1 MQYTCVIYVFIEP
14 LKLVKI
20 YSVHIFFYSKGKIL
34 ATFMFRGMSTKIL
47 ILSEEKTLIYT
58 FLFCTVVTLSIVFVL
73 FSLPRHKIS
82 NVIKGFAFIEF
93 SSSEEA
99 EKALEVTVN
108 FVTANNKLKYMG
120 QIFSMLDLI
129 HHHYCSHTT
138 FPLSPLLTSSCSFLL

>member
-58 FLFCTVVTLSIVFVL
+58 FYFVL
-73 FSLPRHKIS
+73 
-82 NVIKGFAFIEF
+82 
-93 SSSEEA
+93 
-99 EKALEVTVN
+99 
-108 FVTANNKLKYMG
+108 
-120 QIFSMLDLI
+120 
-129 HHHYCSHTT
+129 
-138 FPLSPLLTSSCSFLL
+138 